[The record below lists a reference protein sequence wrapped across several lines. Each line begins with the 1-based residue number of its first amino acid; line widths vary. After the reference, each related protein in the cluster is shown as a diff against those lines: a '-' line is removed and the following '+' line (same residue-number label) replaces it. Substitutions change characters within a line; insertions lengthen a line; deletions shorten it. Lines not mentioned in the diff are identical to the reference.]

1 MKNQFKK
8 TYNSTL
14 KEVEVYLDLII
25 YRPLAFPFILIA
37 RKLKL
42 SPNFITT
49 ISFILTL
56 FSSFFFSA
64 GWNMYAAVF
73 LFLATLF
80 DCMDGQL
87 ARLTGQ
93 FSKNGAKYDQF
104 ADITGTFIIFAG
116 IVYNLYKGDNTIFLL
131 AALSL
136 LSSSINIAF
145 FDNLRSRYLYQLHPN
160 KEKPV
165 PSGMSGRYN
174 RIIEKLSPLPS
185 LSENSSPMEKEKY
198 KKIFLRSIY
207 IWSFIAG
214 TAHRNILIILAL
226 INKVELLWI
235 ICILYFSIALA
246 FLIIYQYIIH
256 KLYVKKRKEPN

>member
-1 MKNQFKK
+1 MKNQFKE

-14 KEVEVYLDLII
+14 KEAEVYFDLII
-25 YRPLAFPFILIA
+25 YRPLAFPVILIA

-49 ISFILTL
+49 ISFVLTI
-56 FSSFFFSA
+56 FSA
-64 GWNMYAAVF
+64 YFFAAGRNMYAAVF

-104 ADITGTFIIFAG
+104 ADIAGTITIFAG
-116 IVYNLYKGDNTIFLL
+116 IIYNQYNGDNTIIIL

-136 LSSSINIAF
+136 LLTGIDITF
-145 FDNLRSRYLYQLHPN
+145 FDNLRGRFLNQLHPER
-160 KEKPV
+160 EKPV

-174 RIIEKLSPLPS
+174 RIIEKFSPLPA
-185 LSENSSPMEKEKY
+185 LSENSCPMEKDKY
-198 KKIFLRSIY
+198 KKIFLRSMY

-214 TAHRNILIILAL
+214 TAHRNTLIFLAL
-226 INKVELLWI
+226 LNKLELIWI

-246 FLIIYQYIIH
+246 VLIIYQNIIH
-256 KLYVKKRKEPN
+256 KLYIRRSK